1 MNKINLKTY
10 FKKRKQRISVS
21 GISIA
26 LDWWLIL
33 GITMFIFL
41 YGIGYAIY
49 LYVQI
54 NNNSLF
60 EAVDIQDPY
69 QEIDLKK
76 QKIKKVVDTIN
87 KRNFDESALN

>member
-21 GISIA
+21 GISTA
-26 LDWWLIL
+26 FDWWLIL
-33 GITMFIFL
+33 GVTTLVFL
-41 YGIGYAIY
+41 CGAVYASY

-60 EAVDIQDPY
+60 EVTDVQDPY
-69 QEIDLKK
+69 QEIDSKK

-87 KRNFDESALN
+87 QRNFDESALN